1 VCDAYPVQAEALY
14 MKGEFEYAL
23 MYFHRG
29 HKMRPELSE
38 FSRGISKSTEAIE
51 NSVSHHT
58 VVTLPPSSSSSAA
71 PPRNTL
77 PRFTCM

>member
-1 VCDAYPVQAEALY
+1 

-51 NSVSHHT
+51 NSVSYAFPLRLIVRGHPWLTFVLRVCSGWFSGRHC
-58 VVTLPPSSSSSAA
+58 LGEE
-71 PPRNTL
+71 R
-77 PRFTCM
+77 